1 MPDVS
6 RRVVPLVH
14 GDEVEHRRLLAQSQ
28 NEMLFGRMNNVG
40 TVTLTANQATT
51 VVTDKKVG
59 GASKIFLTPTS
70 ASAATEWG
78 AGSIYISAVGDG
90 SFTITHV
97 NSATADR
104 TFDYAIFG

>member
-1 MPDVS
+1 MVDVS
-6 RRVVPLVH
+6 RPAVPLVH
-14 GDEVEHRRLLAQSQ
+14 GDETEHRRLIAQTV
-28 NEMLFGRMNNVG
+28 NEILFGRLNNAG

-51 VVTDKKVG
+51 AVTDKKVG
-59 GASKIFLTPTS
+59 GASKVFLTPTS

-90 SFTITHV
+90 TFTITHV

-104 TFDYAIFG
+104 TFGYAILG